1 MEQTEKQPPKYR
13 QIRVSAETYDMVHA
27 LATVHDI
34 PMSKLV
40 HIAVKREK
48 EIPKEIP
55 KGLSN
60 QEQFEFLANQL
71 FGISDS
77 YIQRKK

>member
-1 MEQTEKQPPKYR
+1 MEKTNKQTPKYK
-13 QIRVSAETYDMVHA
+13 QIRVSSETYDMVHA

-71 FGISDS
+71 FGLTESKLHT
-77 YIQRKK
+77 KK